1 MNEEYNLIVKT
12 TALVMNIV
20 REYIRPGDTVVDC
33 TMGNGY
39 DSLTLAQ
46 MAGCGQGGKLI
57 AFDIQTAA
65 LWGTQALLEEN
76 GFKELE
82 DNGIRLIR
90 DSHEHL
96 DKYISPGEASAIVF
110 NLGFL
115 PGHDKKIV
123 TSVKSTIPAIKK
135 AIDLVKEN
143 GIVSVT
149 TYTGHAEGREEK
161 ERLMEVLAALPSKK
175 YHVAQI
181 DMINQ
186 KKTAPGVFFITR
198 KKKKES

>member
-20 REYIRPGDTVVDC
+20 KEYVNVGDTVVDC

-39 DSLTLAQ
+39 DSLSLAQ
-46 MAGCGQGGKLI
+46 MAGCGKGGKLV
-57 AFDIQTAA
+57 AMDIQTAA

-90 DSHEHL
+90 DSHENI
-96 DKYISPGEASAIVF
+96 DKYVKAGEPSAIVF

-123 TSVKSTIPAIKK
+123 TSVRSTIPAIRK
-135 AIDLVKEN
+135 AIELVREN

-161 ERLMEVLAALPSKK
+161 ERLSEMLAALPSKK
-175 YHVAQI
+175 YHVAHV

-198 KKKKES
+198 KKKLV